1 MSDGVDRERL
11 ALEAETMRALGYRVV
26 DRLVERWA
34 GLASAPIPTQERRAA
49 VVERLA
55 EALPKEGRDPV
66 AVLDR
71 AVDAVLAA
79 SAPTG
84 HPRFFGFIPS
94 PSNFVAVLADAL
106 AAGFN
111 PFLGNF
117 MEAPG
122 PHVLEEVTLGWL
134 RDACGLPEGAG
145 GLFTSGGSMANL
157 TGLAAARELCGPGRV
172 YVSSQ
177 THGSVAK
184 AVRLLG
190 LAEPVVLPVD
200 ERFQLRLD
208 ALEQAL
214 SADAGR
220 SRMAVVAT
228 AGTTN
233 TGAVDPLEGIAELC
247 AREGVWLHVDG
258 AYGGAAAFGARSRV
272 RVAGLER
279 ADSLSLDPHK
289 WLFTPYECGCV
300 LVRDRRHLRAAF
312 DARADYL
319 SDVRGDDESL
329 DFQDLGFQLTRSFR
343 ALKVWATFQVFG
355 ADAIAAA
362 IERGVANAEHMGRWL
377 SARDGWA
384 VAAPPSLGVVAFRFT
399 AGQAE
404 EGLDALNAGLVR
416 RLEAT
421 GRAFVSST
429 VLGGRRW
436 LRACPISP
444 RTTRADLE
452 ETLEILDRLAR
463 EAGPQ
468 PM

>member
-11 ALEAETMRALGYRVV
+11 ALDIETMRALGYRVV

-34 GLASAPIPTQERRAA
+34 GLAKAPIPPQERRAEVLA
-49 VVERLA
+49 RLS
-55 EALPKEGRDPV
+55 ESVPREGRDPA
-66 AVLDR
+66 AVFER
-71 AVDAVLAA
+71 AVDEVLASA
-79 SAPTG
+79 APTG

-106 AAGFN
+106 ASGFN

-134 RDACGLPEGAG
+134 RDACGFPPGAG

-157 TGLAAARELCGPGRV
+157 TGLAAARQAMGPGRV

-190 LAEPVVLPVD
+190 LAEPVVIEAD
-200 ERFQLRLD
+200 DRFQMRVD
-208 ALEQAL
+208 ALEAAL
-214 SADAGR
+214 RADADR
-220 SRMAVVAT
+220 ARMAVVAT

-233 TGAVDPLEGIAELC
+233 TGAVDPLEPIASLC

-258 AYGGAAAFGARSRV
+258 AYGGAAVFGPQSNSRV
-272 RVAGLER
+272 RGIDR

-289 WLFTPYECGCV
+289 WLFTPYECGCA
-300 LVRDRRHLRAAF
+300 LVRERSHLRRAF

-319 SDVRGDDESL
+319 SDVRGDDESV
-329 DFQDLGFQLTRSFR
+329 DFQDIGFQLTRSFR

-355 ADAIAAA
+355 ADAIGAA
-362 IERGVANAEHMGRWL
+362 IERGVDNAEHMARWVE
-377 SARDGWA
+377 SHDGWT
-384 VAAPPSLGVVAFRFT
+384 VAAPPSLGVLAFRFT
-399 AGQAE
+399 
-404 EGLDALNAGLVR
+404 EGETDEVVDAINAGLVR

-429 VLGGRRW
+429 LLDGRRW

-444 RTTRADLE
+444 RTTAADLD
-452 ETLEILDRLAR
+452 ETLETLDRLAR
-463 EAGPQ
+463 ERAQ

>member
-1 MSDGVDRERL
+1 MSDGVDRGRL
-11 ALEAETMRALGYRVV
+11 ALDAETMRALGYRVV

-34 GLASAPIPTQERRAA
+34 GLAGAPIPPQEARAS
-49 VVERLA
+49 VWERLS
-55 EALPKEGRDPV
+55 EPLPRGGRDPV
-66 AVLDR
+66 EVFER
-71 AVDAVLAA
+71 AFRDVLAA
-79 SAPTG
+79 AAPTG

-122 PHVLEEVTLGWL
+122 PHVLEEVTLGWFQE
-134 RDACGLPEGAG
+134 ACGLPASAG

-157 TGLAAARELCGPGRV
+157 TGLAAAREARGPGRV
-172 YVSSQ
+172 YVSDQ

-190 LAEPVVLPVD
+190 LGEPVVVASD
-200 ERFQLRLD
+200 DRFQLRVD
-208 ALEQAL
+208 ALREAL
-214 SADAGR
+214 SADR
-220 SRMAVVAT
+220 DRPRMAVVAT

-233 TGAVDPLEGIAELC
+233 TGAVDPLPAVAELC
-247 AREGVWLHVDG
+247 AAEGVWLHVDG
-258 AYGGAAAFGARSRV
+258 AYGGAAVFAGGSAD
-272 RVAGLER
+272 RVAGIER

-289 WLFTPYECGCV
+289 WLFTPYECGCA
-300 LVRDRRHLRAAF
+300 LVRERGHLRRAF

-319 SDVRGDDESL
+319 SDVRGDDDAQV
-329 DFQDLGFQLTRSFR
+329 DFQDVGFQLTRSFR

-355 ADAIAAA
+355 AEAIAAA
-362 IERGVANAEHMGRWL
+362 IEKGVANAERMGRWL
-377 SARDGWA
+377 EARPGWA
-384 VAAPPSLGVVAFRFT
+384 LAAPPSLGIVAFRFT
-399 AGQAE
+399 DGSSEDA
-404 EGLDALNAGLVR
+404 LDALNAGLVR

-429 VLGGRRW
+429 VLRGRRW

-444 RTTRADLE
+444 RTTAADLD
-452 ETLEILDRLAR
+452 ETLEALDRLAR
-463 EAGPQ
+463 S
-468 PM
+468 